1 MKTQKVS
8 LEALIPAHRF
18 ACEDVTATS
27 CLFSAQPLFDFVT
40 GVCHG
45 SPIPSDFLGEPFSDE
60 DDVPI
65 DYVDPNT
72 AFGYDRFEREE
83 FRLEAA
89 SRDRASKK
97 LQASQQIQ
105 NRQPAAVESA
115 SDDSPAAAAAAAAE

>member
-1 MKTQKVS
+1 MKEQKHP
-8 LEALIPAHRF
+8 LEAFVPEHRY
-18 ACEDVTATS
+18 AREDSTATS
-27 CLFSAQPLFDFVT
+27 CLFSAQPLFDLVT

-72 AFGYDRFEREE
+72 VFGFDRFEREE

-89 SRDRASKK
+89 SHDRASKK

-105 NRQPAAVESA
+105 NRQPAAVEPSVEP
-115 SDDSPAAAAAAAAE
+115 DAAAAAE